1 MCGELFPGLHQ
12 DPREVLTTGFQE
24 PHREMV
30 ILKNIPFYS
39 LCEHHFLPFHGRAHV
54 GYVPEGRIAGA
65 SKIARAVDILAR
77 RPQLQER
84 LTGQIADAI
93 MEGLSADGVAV
104 VVEAGPLCMTMR
116 GGPEGGAAIHFGG
129 DREICDYMDFVAAA
143 GEEEAVVSAVLRSLG
158 EEPWEELVLWAVPEG
173 SPTLRA
179 LQSAAPGFG
188 LRVNIESEDVCPQ
201 LELPATWDEYLAS
214 LDKKDRHELRR
225 KLRKLSQGGT
235 VILEAIG
242 EPVAA

>member
-1 MCGELFPGLHQ
+1 MTATVKGVDQERIARAVREILEAIGEEPGREGLRETPRRIAEMYEELFAGLHQ

-93 MEGLSADGVAV
+93 MEGLSPDGVAV
-104 VVEAGPLCMTMR
+104 VIEAEHLCMTMR
-116 GGPEGGAAIHFGG
+116 GVQKPGTTLVTSAIRGGFRRRAVTRAEFLALVRGG
-129 DREICDYMDFVAAA
+129 
-143 GEEEAVVSAVLRSLG
+143 
-158 EEPWEELVLWAVPEG
+158 
-173 SPTLRA
+173 
-179 LQSAAPGFG
+179 
-188 LRVNIESEDVCPQ
+188 
-201 LELPATWDEYLAS
+201 
-214 LDKKDRHELRR
+214 
-225 KLRKLSQGGT
+225 
-235 VILEAIG
+235 
-242 EPVAA
+242 